1 MAVTYLELLAQFEQY
16 LRVERNLA
24 VRTRD
29 AYEYDLGRFGEF
41 LIKTN
46 GGRLPA
52 LAAISADL
60 IRDYL
65 NTLQMDRSYKSA
77 TLSRVISSIRGLFDF
92 AVLRGCLDASP
103 AAQIHTPKQA
113 KKLPIYLV
121 AQELVRLLEA
131 PDLAEPGGLRDRAIL
146 TVMAFTGTRLSEVV
160 GINLKDLDLLNKM
173 VRVTGKGSKERII
186 PLNAI
191 VLEAIHNYLE
201 ARPPSDSPA
210 LFLNRFG
217 QRMTGRSMENIVRK
231 HALKAGIFKDG
242 ISPHKLRHTFATLL
256 HASEVDL
263 IEIQSLMGHAN
274 IASTQIYTHTSSAK
288 LRQAVKKLENIAD

>member
-1 MAVTYLELLAQFEQY
+1 MAITFTELLAQFEQF

-24 VRTRD
+24 TRTRT
-29 AYEYDLGRFGEF
+29 AYLYDLNRFGAYM
-41 LIKTN
+41 IKIHN
-46 GGRLPA
+46 KRMPA
-52 LAAISADL
+52 LAAIEAEA

-65 NTLQMDRSYKSA
+65 NTLQLDRSYKA
-77 TLSRVISSIRGLFDF
+77 TTLSRVISSLRAFFDF
-92 AVLRGCLDASP
+92 AVQRGHLQASP
-103 AAQIHTPKQA
+103 TAQLHTPKQP

-121 AQELVRLLEA
+121 APELVRLLDA
-131 PDLAEPGGLRDRAIL
+131 TDADEPAGLRDRAIL
-146 TVMAFTGTRLSEVV
+146 TVMALTGTRLSEVT
-160 GINLKDLDLLNKM
+160 GINLKDLDLTTRC

-191 VLEAIHNYLE
+191 VMDAIGNYLKVR
-201 ARPPSDSPA
+201 AGTDSPA

-217 QRMTGRSMENIVRK
+217 QRMSGRMMENIVRK
-231 HALKAGIFKDG
+231 YALKAGIFKDG

-288 LRQAVKKLENIAD
+288 LRSAVKKLESIGE